1 MTRLISS
8 LSLAIALILG
18 SGGTSSAQ
26 NDPILDK
33 ESATQVFSLS
43 SAEWAKNVAQ
53 IQTAGFG
60 RASRNP
66 NGSWTLIYRPDPQRG
81 ILLVT
86 PSYHPNELEKP
97 FKIDVVIVADRLVDR
112 VLFETASFN
121 KVKSLIEETAQ
132 FMMPEFSVIGYLLRD
147 ELNPPS
153 LNFTIFQT
161 GKFPSIDAV
170 VRIGDVCPPLN
181 GRQECIKGQHVDAS
195 GHNDKVLARCAV
207 NLGKSQTGVG
217 KTETE
222 LNKICSC
229 IAKAGKLGLGLD
241 EVQKKCLK

>member
-1 MTRLISS
+1 MVRLISS

-18 SGGTSSAQ
+18 SGGTSWAQ

-43 SAEWAKNVAQ
+43 SAEWAKNVDQ

-97 FKIDVVIVADRLVDR
+97 FKINVIIAFDRPLDRLNY
-112 VLFETASFN
+112 ETVSFN
-121 KVKSLIEETAQ
+121 QIKSLLEETAK
-132 FMMPEFSVIGYLLRD
+132 FMQPEFSVIGYLQRD
-147 ELNPPS
+147 NLNAPS
-153 LNFTIFQT
+153 LNFTIFQS

-181 GRQECIKGQHVDAS
+181 GKQECIKGQHVGAS
-195 GHNDKVLARCAV
+195 RHNDEALARCAV
-207 NLGKSQTGVG
+207 NLGKSQTGAG

-241 EVQKKCLK
+241 EVQKCLK